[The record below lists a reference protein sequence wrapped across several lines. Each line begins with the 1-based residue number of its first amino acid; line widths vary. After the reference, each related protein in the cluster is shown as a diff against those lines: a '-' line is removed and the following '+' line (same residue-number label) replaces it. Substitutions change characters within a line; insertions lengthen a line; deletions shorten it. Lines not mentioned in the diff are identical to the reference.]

1 MPKKKSKPAEDE
13 GPKKKVMY
21 TIKLDDEKMD
31 QLADL
36 LEEKSVGGA
45 WFPYDVAYSLFA
57 FKGEKVNV
65 VVATLNS
72 LVLSEVKVAV
82 TMPIGAELSLK
93 VVLLSSPSITDG
105 EFGDIL

>member
-36 LEEKSVGGA
+36 MEEECGRR
-45 WFPYDVAYSLFA
+45 
-57 FKGEKVNV
+57 
-65 VVATLNS
+65 
-72 LVLSEVKVAV
+72 LVPL
-82 TMPIGAELSLK
+82 
-93 VVLLSSPSITDG
+93 
-105 EFGDIL
+105 

>member
-65 VVATLNS
+65 VGYQS
-72 LVLSEVKVAV
+72 GKLVVSGKNMED
-82 TMPIGAELSLK
+82 LSL
-93 VVLLSSPSITDG
+93 IH
-105 EFGDIL
+105 I